1 MTDADSLSGREIRIY
16 RDSDFDGVDRLWRRV
31 FPDDPPRN
39 AAAQSIPRK
48 LAFQGELFF
57 VATSGAAVIGTVMAG
72 YDGHRG
78 WLYSVAVDPD
88 HRRAGI
94 GKAMV
99 RQAERALR
107 DLGCNK
113 INLQV
118 RERNASVVA
127 FYESLGYSLEPVLG
141 MGRYFGP

>member
-1 MTDADSLSGREIRIY
+1 
-16 RDSDFDGVDRLWRRV
+16 
-31 FPDDPPRN
+31 
-39 AAAQSIPRK
+39 
-48 LAFQGELFF
+48 
-57 VATSGAAVIGTVMAG
+57 MAG